1 MINRRT
7 PLFAGVACSLLALLP
22 GCTASEGVPPVAAAS
37 QTAAAKPSTNDPQL
51 RADVE
56 KAVAEGKIPGAI
68 AIIAK
73 DGKIVSRARYGYANV
88 ATRKPLAEDTLFRL
102 YSMSKPITSVVVMKL
117 AERGLLDIDA
127 PVSRY
132 LPELKDMRVYVSGD
146 VDHMKTKPA
155 EHEITTAELLSH
167 SSGIVYHFTGNTP
180 VHQYYRKHGVLR
192 DTPVGRLPGDGEPAH
207 SLEQLVTRIGK
218 APLLFE
224 PGERFHY
231 SYSTTVLGLLVQRI
245 TGKRLDEALADELFL
260 PLGMTDTGFFVEDQD
275 LSRFPVL
282 YKFTESGLEPVET
295 PQDSDYRDHDRLLDG
310 GGALVSTAADYLRFA
325 EMLANGGSLDG
336 VRILSPQSIK
346 RMFTPR
352 VPMGRFSPYPMEFGL
367 GFAIGTPETEKN
379 DLIPAGSY
387 SWSGSGNTYFFVN
400 PQHNSVGLFM
410 TSVLG
415 NSEQAPTWTIHRI
428 MAAAAHRDGAL

>member
-1 MINRRT
+1 MNTRKT
-7 PLFAGVACSLLALLP
+7 LLAAAGVSLLAFLSGCSASLSGPP
-22 GCTASEGVPPVAAAS
+22 GAPPAALAT
-37 QTAAAKPSTNDPQL
+37 QDPQL
-51 RADVE
+51 RADLE
-56 KAVAEGKIPGAI
+56 AAVAAGKLPGGI
-68 AIIAK
+68 AIVAK
-73 DGKIVSRARYGYANV
+73 DGKIVSHERAGFADV
-88 ATRKPLAEDTLFRL
+88 ATGKPLAEDTLFRL

-132 LPELKDMRVYVSGD
+132 LPELAHMRVYVSGD
-146 VDHMKTKPA
+146 VDHMKTEPSR
-155 EHEITTAELLSH
+155 HEITPAELLSH

-207 SLEQLVTRIGK
+207 SLEELVSRIGK

-231 SYSTTVLGLLVQRI
+231 SYSTTVLGLLVERV
-245 TGKRLDEALADELFL
+245 TGKRLDQALRDELFT
-260 PLGMTDTGFFVEDQD
+260 PLGMTDTGFFVEDED

-282 YKFTESGLEPVET
+282 YKYNGSGLDQVET
-295 PQDSDYRDHDRLLDG
+295 PTDSDYRDHHRLLDG
-310 GGALVSTAADYLRFA
+310 GGALVSTASDYLKFA
-325 EMLANGGSLDG
+325 EMLANGGSLG
-336 VRILSPQSIK
+336 SVRILEPASIK
-346 RMFTPR
+346 RMFTAR
-352 VPMGRFSPYPMEFGL
+352 VPMGDFSPYPMDFGL
-367 GFAIGTPETEKN
+367 GFAIGTPDTEGH
-379 DLIPAGSY
+379 DLVPAGSY

-400 PQHNSVGLFM
+400 PEHKSVGLFM

-415 NSEQAPTWTIHRI
+415 NTDQAPTWTIHRM